1 MYRFKLS
8 GLFPDTSH
16 LITVTAQIHN
26 HTNELNSN
34 YASSIEFRTLA
45 SRTLAQP
52 TQLCIEKDPSE
63 TDAFIISWTPV
74 ATMSNQM
81 SNGIPVGGYS
91 IYLDGTRVHQILNP
105 TASSVTL
112 SNKLLSN
119 AKLLSLRTLS
129 LDGNSESRDSEYI
142 KLSKSLFDEL
152 TRKCSRQ
159 EPIGGLHRA
168 KLVQSEPAKRVPA
181 QVSQMPKLAD
191 ANRKKNAE
199 NRLSVEN
206 DADLYENNRSNPL
219 PAASNTRKSS
229 RQSSPSS
236 SVGTASKPRSKSK
249 VGKNYRIF
257 IALFDYDPL
266 KMSPNT
272 DSCQEEL
279 PFKKG
284 QLIKI
289 YGEQDAD
296 GFFYGESNG
305 RSGYIPCNM
314 VSEVPPEEQEAV
326 NKIIE
331 SDERNRAKSS
341 TGQKVSKSSKVSN
354 VKQIGA
360 KAGKQDRQF
369 MPINKHTKCAT
380 MIALYDYDPQSL
392 SPNMDADA
400 ELAFK
405 TGQIITVY
413 DNMDEDGFFMGEIN
427 GKRGLVPSNFLQPFD
442 PNSQY
447 LEKK

>member
-1 MYRFKLS
+1 M
-8 GLFPDTSH
+8 PDTSH

-26 HTNELNSN
+26 HTNELNSS

-45 SRTLAQP
+45 SRSLTQP
-52 TQLCIEKDPSE
+52 TQLSIDKDPAE
-63 TDAFIISWTPV
+63 MDAFLITWNPV
-74 ATMSNQM
+74 ATMSNQI

-105 TASSVTL
+105 IASSVSL
-112 SNKLLSN
+112 SHKFLAN
-119 AKLLSLRTLS
+119 AKLLTIRTLS
-129 LDGNSESRDSEYI
+129 LDGNCESRDSDAI
-142 KLSKSLFDEL
+142 KLSKSLLDEL
-152 TRKCSRQ
+152 MRKSARQ
-159 EPIGGLHRA
+159 EPASLLHRP
-168 KLVQSEPAKRVPA
+168 KVIQSEPIKRVPA
-181 QVSQMPKLAD
+181 QVGQMAKLAD
-191 ANRKKNAE
+191 ANRAKKPD
-199 NRLSVEN
+199 NRLSVDN

-219 PAASNTRKSS
+219 PSSSVNSGRKSSS

-236 SVGTASKPRSKSK
+236 SIGAASKPRSKSK
-249 VGKNYRIF
+249 VERGYRVF
-257 IALFDYDPL
+257 VALFDYDPL

-314 VSEVPPEEQEAV
+314 VSEVQSDEQEV
-326 NKIIE
+326 LSKINNSE
-331 SDERNRAKSS
+331 EKTKRKSS
-341 TGQKVSKSSKVSN
+341 VSQKVPKSGKVSN
-354 VKQIGA
+354 MRQNIGS
-360 KAGKQDRQF
+360 KGSKQDQQF
-369 MPINKHTKCAT
+369 MPINKYTKCTT

-413 DNMDEDGFFMGEIN
+413 DDMDEDGFFMGEIN
-427 GKRGLVPSNFLQPFD
+427 GKRGLVPSNFLQPLEQ
-442 PNSQY
+442 NSQY
-447 LEKK
+447 IDKK